1 MTPLIEK
8 LLILQDHDLR
18 ILKFEKEL
26 ADIPLRKAAIDSMLD
41 DHRQAVV
48 AAKEA
53 LKGRQAEI
61 KKSEL
66 EIESFRDKIR
76 KFRELQMQ
84 LKNNQEFRAMEKEI
98 AAVEKSIREVE
109 DRMLVIM
116 EAVEAAQ
123 AEVKAREDAL
133 KTEEGGIKH
142 EVAAIDS
149 RAGELKSELD
159 QAKKGRDQLAADV
172 DADRL
177 AQYNRMFRN
186 KKDKVLVAV
195 EDNGTCGGCHMKLPP
210 RSPETNR
217 GCGVRILRAYA
228 LLRVMILKGQGAFG
242 RSGHSASR
250 PGRKVRTP

>member
-8 LLILQDHDLR
+8 LLILQDRDLR

-48 AAKEA
+48 KAKDI

-66 EIESFRDKIR
+66 EIESFREKIR
-76 KFRELQMQ
+76 KYRDQQMQ

-98 AAVEKSIREVE
+98 EGVTKSIRQVE
-109 DRMLVIM
+109 DRILEIM
-116 EAVEAAQ
+116 ETVETALS
-123 AEVKAREDAL
+123 EVKSCEDSL
-133 KTEEGGIKH
+133 KTDEGSVKH
-142 EVAAIDS
+142 ELVAIDK
-149 RAGELKSELD
+149 RANDIRVELEDVKKGRAVLASELD
-159 QAKKGRDQLAADV
+159 ATRIS
-172 DADRL
+172 
-177 AQYNRMFRN
+177 QYDRMFRN

-210 RSPETNR
+210 YICHDARKQAEVVA
-217 GCGVRILRAYA
+217 CGYC
-228 LLRVMILKGQGAFG
+228 G
-242 RSGHSASR
+242 RMMY
-250 PGRKVRTP
+250 